1 MACNNKKKEYFRLE
15 LAIRYKPMD
24 TLVSE
29 TLLIEQLTA
38 QNESAF
44 EKVFKRYYKPLYA
57 YACTMVKETS
67 AADDMVQQV
76 FYRLWNSAERV
87 NIQSSIAAYLYRAV
101 YNESLNYLK
110 HRQIVATHQ
119 KETAPTM
126 KSERDTAAGKIINKE
141 LEQKLQQALNAL
153 PEQCRTVFQLSRFEN
168 LKYYEIAE
176 RLGISVKTVENQM
189 GKALKIMRAQLMDLL
204 PLILILLKL

>member
-1 MACNNKKKEYFRLE
+1 
-15 LAIRYKPMD
+15 MD

-44 EKVFKRYYKPLYA
+44 EKVFKRYYKALHAYA
-57 YACTMVKETS
+57 YTIVKDE
-67 AADDMVQQV
+67 AVADDMVQQV
-76 FYRLWNSAERV
+76 FYRLWNSSEKI

-101 YNESLNYLK
+101 YNESLNFIK
-110 HRQIVATHQ
+110 HQKIVVTHQ
-119 KETAPTM
+119 KETAPYM

-141 LEQKLQQALNAL
+141 LEQKLRQALNAL

-168 LKYYEIAE
+168 LKYQEIADY
-176 RLGISVKTVENQM
+176 LGISVKTVENQM
-189 GKALKIMRAQLMDLL
+189 GKALKIMRHQLIDIL
-204 PLILILLKL
+204 PIILLLLNL